1 MWVFDNNDSYVFGSC
16 TFIMNIFPIE
26 YGEDGYPCPVKSAQA
41 QCDKHVVKMPT
52 ESGQMLSTAHRILDG
67 KLTMRPSVSGKRMVK
82 YWDLFEGRDDLES
95 EMLLYKAVHPKHPS
109 TLWTMESEANYRWH
123 WEHYLTLC
131 QEYTRRYGKFHGAE
145 KVLWALRTPPEN
157 IPKGPLTKMPLAM
170 LSNPECMKD
179 DVVESYR
186 LFYQTKQHRFKMTWK
201 NGQVPEWFQFA

>member
-1 MWVFDNNDSYVFGSC
+1 
-16 TFIMNIFPIE
+16 MNIFPIE

-82 YWDLFEGRDDLES
+82 YWDLFEGRDDLEA

-131 QEYTRRYGKFHGAE
+131 QEYTRRYDKFHGAE
-145 KVLWALRTPPEN
+145 KILWALRTPPEN

>member
-1 MWVFDNNDSYVFGSC
+1 VWVFDNNDSYVFGGC

-145 KVLWALRTPPEN
+145 KVLWALRTPPKN